1 MISEGRLSGFV
12 DQIESV
18 LHFQGSIGLFVVTIG
33 DLHAIVC
40 SCLASEQL
48 AQWDRRI
55 ESFCVQVNQVL
66 DRIQAVHPDWC
77 VSTMALI
84 EEKINAA
91 TRDDEEDAMQ
101 AESSTTDV
109 KAMDVS

>member
-1 MISEGRLSGFV
+1 MNLKTNSSLSF
-12 DQIESV
+12 
-18 LHFQGSIGLFVVTIG
+18 LL
-33 DLHAIVC
+33 
-40 SCLASEQL
+40 LASEQL

-77 VSTMALI
+77 QKTMASI
-84 EEKINAA
+84 EARINAA
-91 TRDDEEDAMQ
+91 TNDNDDTMITEQ
-101 AESSTTDV
+101 PTTTTTTA

>member
-18 LHFQGSIGLFVVTIG
+18 LHFQGDFLLLSIKNRAFLF
-33 DLHAIVC
+33 
-40 SCLASEQL
+40 SASEQL

-66 DRIQAVHPDWC
+66 DKIQAVHPDWC
-77 VSTMALI
+77 QKTMTSVEA
-84 EEKINAA
+84 KITAA
-91 TRDDEEDAMQ
+91 ANDDEHISIAEQ
-101 AESSTTDV
+101 ATTNV
-109 KAMDVS
+109 RSMDVS

>member
-1 MISEGRLSGFV
+1 MSFL
-12 DQIESV
+12 
-18 LHFQGSIGLFVVTIG
+18 L
-33 DLHAIVC
+33 
-40 SCLASEQL
+40 LASEQL

-77 VSTMALI
+77 QKTMASI
-84 EEKINAA
+84 EARINAA
-91 TRDDEEDAMQ
+91 TNDNDDTMITEQ
-101 AESSTTDV
+101 PTTTTTTA

>member
-1 MISEGRLSGFV
+1 LNLKTNSSLSF
-12 DQIESV
+12 
-18 LHFQGSIGLFVVTIG
+18 LL
-33 DLHAIVC
+33 
-40 SCLASEQL
+40 LASEQL

-77 VSTMALI
+77 QKTMASI
-84 EEKINAA
+84 EARINAA
-91 TRDDEEDAMQ
+91 TNDNDDTMITEQ
-101 AESSTTDV
+101 PTTTTTA

>member
-18 LHFQGSIGLFVVTIG
+18 LHFQ
-33 DLHAIVC
+33 
-40 SCLASEQL
+40 ASEQL

-66 DRIQAVHPDWC
+66 DKIQAVHPDWC
-77 VSTMALI
+77 QKTMASV
-84 EEKINAA
+84 EAKINAA
-91 TRDDEEDAMQ
+91 TNDDDDMTT
-101 AESSTTDV
+101 AEQVSTTV
-109 KAMDVS
+109 KSMDVS

>member
-1 MISEGRLSGFV
+1 LNLKTNSSLSF
-12 DQIESV
+12 
-18 LHFQGSIGLFVVTIG
+18 LL
-33 DLHAIVC
+33 
-40 SCLASEQL
+40 LASEQL

-77 VSTMALI
+77 QKTMASI
-84 EEKINAA
+84 EARINAA
-91 TRDDEEDAMQ
+91 TNDNDDTMITEQ
-101 AESSTTDV
+101 PTTTTTTA